1 MKKLN
6 KSNKK
11 LFKTKKDKKQTET
24 DRTKEIEE
32 KKIKD
37 KIIFSRLKKETT
49 KEIKANIV
57 KM

>member
-24 DRTKEIEE
+24 DRTKEIEQ

-37 KIIFSRLKKETT
+37 KIIFLRLKKETT
-49 KEIKANIV
+49 KGIKANIV

>member
-24 DRTKEIEE
+24 YRTKEIEE
-32 KKIKD
+32 EKIKD
-37 KIIFSRLKKETT
+37 KIIFLRLKKETA

>member
-11 LFKTKKDKKQTET
+11 FFKTKKDKKQTET

-37 KIIFSRLKKETT
+37 KIIFLRLKKETT

>member
-24 DRTKEIEE
+24 DRTKEIEQ

-37 KIIFSRLKKETT
+37 KIFFLRLKKETT
-49 KEIKANIV
+49 KGIKANIV

>member
-6 KSNKK
+6 KRNKK

-37 KIIFSRLKKETT
+37 KIIFLRLKKETT

>member
-37 KIIFSRLKKETT
+37 KIIFLRLKKETT

>member
-24 DRTKEIEE
+24 DRTKEIEQ

-37 KIIFSRLKKETT
+37 KIIFLRLKKETT
-49 KEIKANIV
+49 KGTKANIV